1 MDVLYLREAEVEQ
14 LLTMD
19 MALAAVEE
27 AFRQAALGGVQNQA
41 RRRLHTAAGAMLVA
55 HKGGKRV

>member
-1 MDVLYLREAEVEQ
+1 VDVLYLREAEVER

-41 RRRLHTAAGAMLVA
+41 RRHAAAGGMLVERN
-55 HKGGKRV
+55 GGECV